1 MTSIVTALLMSW
13 KQSGI
18 NKKAT
23 ITAAKEGN
31 KETMNLKL
39 PENILEFWHFQKSI
53 LRKYRHYI
61 KDKMHADYKRA
72 AIFVYWLN
80 DYIEYIRTE
89 STFNPHKLINYKR
102 GQIVFVNFGYR
113 IGSELGGN
121 HYAIVLDVKNSRY
134 NNTLT
139 VVPLKSFK
147 NKETSYSKIYQ
158 VRLGETISQLLLSKA
173 DSIILETTQEILDN
187 ASVIKNMDSISSAEL
202 DALMSKMR
210 LLKRKIRIARNI
222 VEYTK
227 KLKKESVA
235 DLGQITTI
243 SKQRINMP
251 CKANDILTNIIVPNE
266 LMSEIDKKMNYLY
279 CHLDETVQE

>member
-1 MTSIVTALLMSW
+1 MITQA
-13 KQSGI
+13 KQG
-18 NKKAT
+18 A
-23 ITAAKEGN
+23 EF
-31 KETMNLKL
+31 MDFKL
-39 PENILEFWHFQKSI
+39 PENILDFWKFQKSI
-53 LRKYRHYI
+53 LRKYRCYI
-61 KDKMHADYKRA
+61 KQKMHTDYKRA

-89 STFNPHKLINYKR
+89 ATFNPHKLINYKR

-134 NNTLT
+134 NNTIT

-158 VRLGETISQLLLSKA
+158 VRLGETISQLLLEKA
-173 DSIILETTQEILDN
+173 NNIISETTQEIINSAPDMVHISEISDLELN
-187 ASVIKNMDSISSAEL
+187 ALSDKIK
-202 DALMSKMR
+202 
-210 LLKRKIRIARNI
+210 LLKRKIRVARNI
-222 VEYTK
+222 IEYTK
-227 KLKKESVA
+227 KLSKESVA

-251 CKANDILTNIIVPNE
+251 CKSNDILTNIIVPTE
-266 LMSEIDKKMNYLY
+266 LMSEIDKKMKYLY
-279 CHLDETVQE
+279 CNLDEIPQE